1 MNENSLSHHGVK
13 GMKWGVRKDRR
24 AKAAPY
30 KSAVKDARRK
40 EKSSWKAVI
49 QAAPVSSALALQGL
63 APYRHSEAGKRYN
76 KAVNEYV
83 NARQKRIEAQV
94 EYAKSKASDPRS
106 AAKAERK
113 AYSRAFKEVGLPGSA
128 KDTSMGN
135 AGKKLYN
142 SIKQTKGK
150 AYADSLESKVTKD
163 LYTSIAV
170 SSVVAVGAYATSAYL
185 INR

>member
-1 MNENSLSHHGVK
+1 MNESSLSHHGVK

-40 EKSSWKAVI
+40 EKVARKAVS
-49 QAAPVSSALALQGL
+49 QATPVSSALLGL
-63 APYRHSEAGKRYN
+63 APDRHSEAGKRYN
-76 KAVNEYV
+76 RAVNNYA

-128 KDTSMGN
+128 KDTSTGN

-150 AYADSLESKVTKD
+150 AYADSLESKVTKE
-163 LYTSIAV
+163 LYTTIAV

-185 INR
+185 NNR